1 MEPRE
6 RRAHKARG
14 GGEVAGQSQRAHA
27 AAVERE
33 RERVGKEIFRLLR
46 REVHEV
52 VEREHLLRKRRVVR
66 QHARGIVVDLQT
78 IRDGLDHDRA
88 AFVGKEPVELRGR
101 ELRAERRADEVH
113 CAQGLTGLRERRA
126 AAQQSGNELKLRDIL
141 PIGDDL
147 GVLRA
152 ADKVEPRHAEPLFVH
167 RVVVKRKAVGDVR
180 RADDGVMRV
189 HHAAVAQGDGE
200 AARSDDDLLAVG
212 KLIVERAAHVKVSGL
227 VRCCGTHGKPPESI
241 FD

>member
-52 VEREHLLRKRRVVR
+52 VECEHLLRKRRVVR

-88 AFVGKEPVELRGR
+88 AFVGKEPMKLRGGKAF
-101 ELRAERRADEVH
+101 AERRAGEIQR
-113 CAQGLTGLRERRA
+113 AQGLTGLRERRA
-126 AAQQSGNELKLRDIL
+126 AAQQPGNELELRDIL

-167 RVVVKRKAVGDVR
+167 RVVVKREAVGDVR
-180 RADDGVMRV
+180 RADDGVMCV

-212 KLIVERAAHVKVSGL
+212 KLIVERAAPCKSL
-227 VRCCGTHGKPPESI
+227 WFGTLLRYTWETS
-241 FD
+241 